1 MRAHVLERQFLAVL
15 DSTIPSETTTFVE
28 MTSIPSS
35 TKSCRCR
42 CPHLL
47 RWLPHELCLD
57 QIHGKLKNPVHAL
70 HLSSCLDENEIHDD
84 GSVDCRGIHF
94 GPEQVRLQALQ
105 KEGIPESYSL
115 CTENTPIADDASD
128 FFVLRNETITPTTS
142 TTAIA
147 ADNANR
153 TLLPINNTTMN
164 NNNNNN
170 NNSPTSTDHINLQQQ
185 EIQQQQ
191 ALDEFRRRETN
202 ILAQRNTFL
211 GKRTIRKASNKQ
223 SKRKAN
229 PDISIDDIG
238 WDEEA
243 SRAKSKVEGWLEIFR
258 RNRTMALHKPDIHTT
273 MPAMFGQYQHTSS
286 QSSTPPSCNLCIK
299 KKGSSPPPDR
309 LMQCLDCG
317 YIGCLP
323 SSLDA
328 DSKQHIL
335 YHFLYKNHSLGVT
348 CGQQP
353 SIYCVPCAETVHH
366 PVFDMEH
373 ERLEVAANLP
383 TMAWPAHPIQRSM
396 DAFQFLTLPEH
407 GVVWKGIMADYPS
420 VVPDQHLRI
429 VRLMKRRHD
438 ILAGKVQCQWGN
450 EALNVGL
457 HQHRQNGKIRLS
469 APIGL
474 YNLGNTCFMNGVLQC
489 LMHCVPLQDYFLRDI
504 GHDTLSCQFIRAST
518 AEPRQSLCLACELD
532 SLFLKGFGSLIGK
545 DVVGALAEPNDP
557 SRRFE
562 VMSIDK
568 GMPLI
573 PSDFLTAAWKSG
585 GMDHLSGY
593 EQRDAHEFLLA
604 LLDIIGKHTS
614 SYHARIQAN
623 LDLAL
628 PFGTNPTKPKEGH
641 GDIVKQLFEGTLR
654 SISIC
659 EECGCKRSM
668 SEAFL
673 NVSLPLS
680 KHTDSPSRYDKGKIS
695 VELCLKQ
702 FTHPESLGDPVDCPT
717 CMTKTRTR
725 KQHTFGRL
733 PKILCLHLKRFDAAK
748 NRKITDFVS
757 FPAHGLDMGPL
768 LPHWAEVMEGKDD
781 ILDAENGTSPQ
792 VNFDLFAT
800 LNHTGSLSQGH
811 YVANVLVGDRWF
823 YCNDSGVFDTTED
836 DVTKSD
842 GAYVLFY
849 IRR

>member
-1 MRAHVLERQFLAVL
+1 MERQLLAVL
-15 DSTIPSETTTFVE
+15 DSTLPSETTTSLE
-28 MTSIPSS
+28 SIPMTFS

-47 RWLPHELCLD
+47 RWLPHELSLD

-70 HLSSCLDENEIHDD
+70 HLSSCLDENENINN
-84 GSVDCRGIHF
+84 GVDYKGIHF

-105 KEGIPESYSL
+105 KEGIAESYTL
-115 CTENTPIADDASD
+115 CTEYSPIADDASD
-128 FFVLRNETITPTTS
+128 MFVIRNETTT
-142 TTAIA
+142 TNVKI
-147 ADNANR
+147 DPKG
-153 TLLPINNTTMN
+153 TLLPTNNTTIRN
-164 NNNNNN
+164 NNY
-170 NNSPTSTDHINLQQQ
+170 NNSTSTDPNSPQQQ
-185 EIQQQQ
+185 ERQKQQE
-191 ALDEFRRRETN
+191 LDEFRRRETN
-202 ILAQRNTFL
+202 ILAQRHTFL
-211 GKRTIRKASNKQ
+211 GKRTIRKASTKQ

-238 WDEEA
+238 WNEEA
-243 SRAKSKVEGWLEIFR
+243 SRAKSKVEGWMEIFR
-258 RNRTMALHKPDIHTT
+258 KNRTMALQKPHSHRT
-273 MPAMFGQYQHTSS
+273 MSDMFGQCTNTTCQP
-286 QSSTPPSCNLCIK
+286 STPPLCNMCIR

-323 SSLDA
+323 SSLDSN
-328 DSKQHIL
+328 SKHHIVH
-335 YHFLYKNHSLGVT
+335 HFLSKNHSLGVT

-353 SIYCVPCAETVHH
+353 KIYCFLCADTVHH
-366 PVFDMEH
+366 TIFDMEQ
-373 ERLEVAANLP
+373 ERLEVAAHLP
-383 TMAWPAHPIQRSM
+383 NMVWPAHPIQRSM

-407 GVVWKGIMADYPS
+407 GVVWKGIMAAYPS
-420 VVPDQHLRI
+420 VVPDQHLHM

-438 ILAGKVQCQWGN
+438 ILAGKIQCQWGN
-450 EALNVGL
+450 VALNVAL
-457 HQHRQNGKIRLS
+457 HQYRQNGKIHIS

-489 LMHCVPLQDYFLRDI
+489 LIHCVPLQDYFLREI
-504 GHDTLSCQFIRAST
+504 GHDTLSCQMIRASA
-518 AEPRQSLCLACELD
+518 AEPKQSTCLACELD

-545 DVVGALAEPNDP
+545 DVVGALVEPNDP

-562 VMSIDK
+562 VVSIDK

-604 LLDIIGKHTS
+604 LLNLIGKHTNAH
-614 SYHARIQAN
+614 HARIQAN

-628 PFGTNPTKPKEGH
+628 PFGTNPVKHKEVD
-641 GDIVKQLFEGTLR
+641 GDIVKQLFEGSLR
-654 SISIC
+654 SVSIC
-659 EECGCKRSM
+659 QECGCKRSM

-695 VELCLKQ
+695 VERCLKQ

-717 CMTKTRTR
+717 CKTKTRTR

-757 FPAHGLDMGPL
+757 FPARGLDMGPF
-768 LPHWAEVMEGKDD
+768 LPQWAEVMQGKDD
-781 ILDAENGTSPQ
+781 VLPDENGTSPQ

-811 YVANVLVGDRWF
+811 YVANVLVGDSWF
-823 YCNDSGVFDTTED
+823 YCNDSGVFDTSEE
-836 DVTKSD
+836 DVTKRD